1 MIDHGISLFR
11 NSIKQNL
18 SKLGESADTN
28 ILWITG
34 LPGSGKSTL
43 AQCMAGEDGVVL
55 ELDYFVQ
62 LLETAGIRESDECY
76 WSCVDSI
83 RDQLVK
89 IGQELYTQGRIL
101 VVEGIQIY
109 RKWLTGDVKGF
120 FKNQSLVVLKTDRE
134 LAIRRLMIR
143 NNEDITNKNRVLWF
157 RDKFVEEEKY
167 LSEFIEEVGE

>member
-1 MIDHGISLFR
+1 MIEYADDLYKSALRF
-11 NSIKQNL
+11 NL
-18 SKLGESADTN
+18 PRINMTSDNN

-43 AQCMAGEDGVVL
+43 ARYMAGEDGVVV

-62 LLETAGIRESDECY
+62 LLETAGIRESDERY

-83 RDQLVK
+83 REQLVK

-120 FKNQSLVVLKTDRE
+120 FQGQPLVILKTDRE
-134 LAIRRLMIR
+134 LAIKRLMIR
-143 NNEDITNKNRVLWF
+143 NNEDITNKDRVSWF
-157 RDKFVEEEKY
+157 RDRFVEEEKY
-167 LSEFIEEVGE
+167 LSEFVKEVGE